1 MTNVIELNLENFQST
16 LIEQPPETLILVE
29 LYSPRDEQ
37 GKAMSGQLL
46 NLANELASQLVYA
59 RVNCD
64 EQPQITQQFGVSSV
78 PTLVLIQAGK
88 PVDGLQGVTPIEQVK
103 EMLLKYLPKR
113 EEELLI
119 QASTLLLND
128 GDLNQAY
135 ALIKEA
141 YEIDPQRVDIK
152 CCYSEVLIKLGQ
164 LDNAKKLIG
173 SFALEDQNANYQRL
187 VSMAELAEQAG
198 QSPEITAL
206 ETQLAAEPTNNEVK
220 LSLAINYSQV
230 NRTQE
235 ALDMLFAILSVDLN
249 FADAKKRYLDVIAGL
264 PEGDALASSYRRKLY
279 SLLH

>member
-1 MTNVIELNLENFQST
+1 MANVIELNLENFQST
-16 LIEQPPETLILVE
+16 LIEQAPETLILVE

-37 GKAMSGQLL
+37 GKAMSSQLL
-46 NLANELASQLVYA
+46 SLADKFSGQWVYA

-64 EQPQITQQFGVSSV
+64 EQPQITQQFGVTSV

-88 PVDGLQGVTPIEQVK
+88 PVDGLQGITPIEQVE

-128 GDLNQAY
+128 GDINQAY
-135 ALIKEA
+135 TLIKEA
-141 YEIDPQRVDIK
+141 YELAPQRVDIK
-152 CCYSEVLIKLGQ
+152 TCYGEVLVKLGQ
-164 LDNAKKLIG
+164 LDNAKQIID

-187 VSMAELAEQAG
+187 ISLLELAQQAG

-206 ETQLAAEPTNNEVK
+206 EAQLAAEPDNNEVK
-220 LSLAINYSQV
+220 LNLAINYSQV
-230 NRTQE
+230 KRSQE
-235 ALDMLFAILSVDLN
+235 ALDLLFAILSADLN

-264 PEGDALASSYRRKLY
+264 PEGDTLASGYRRKLY